1 MKTLFGFLLFLI
13 TLGTY
18 AQKITTMAYFDFS
31 QSELSVS
38 SQKKLE
44 YFIDSLMTKND
55 ILRINLFGHCDT
67 IGNAQFNDSLS
78 IKRVNT
84 IKELLISKGII
95 DTVFKIQKGYGKQ
108 NPVNQNLS
116 ETDRSLNRRV
126 EIVLYTKRKVPGKTL
141 PQNKPT
147 PIVQI
152 DTTNLKVG
160 SKIVLKN
167 ILFEGGMHVFLKS
180 SYETLKELLALMQN
194 NPTLK
199 IEIVGYIC
207 CYPENGGD
215 GYDIQTG
222 RKNLSEARA
231 EAVVGY
237 LVSNGIDP
245 KRLTYR
251 GMGAKNKITAE
262 RTPEEESINRRV
274 ELIVISR

>member
-1 MKTLFGFLLFLI
+1 MMSTH
-13 TLGTY
+13 
-18 AQKITTMAYFDFS
+18 AQKITTMAYFDFGK
-31 QSELSVS
+31 SELTTST
-38 SQKKLE
+38 QNNLE
-44 YFIDSLMTKND
+44 HFIDSLLAKND
-55 ILRINLFGHCDT
+55 ILRLNLFGHCDS
-67 IGNAQFNDSLS
+67 IGDARFNDSLS
-78 IKRVNT
+78 LKRVST
-84 IKELLISKGII
+84 IKDLLISKGII
-95 DTVFKIQKGYGKQ
+95 DTVFKIQKGLGKQ
-108 NPVNQNLS
+108 NPINQNLN
-116 ETDRSLNRRV
+116 EVDRSLNRRV

-141 PQNKPT
+141 PQNKPSQ
-147 PIVQI
+147 IVNI

-180 SYETLKELLALMQN
+180 SYETLKELLSLMQN

-207 CYPENGGD
+207 CYPESGGD

-231 EAVVGY
+231 ESVVGY

-245 KRLTYR
+245 KRLTYK

-274 ELIVISR
+274 ELIVLSR